1 MALPVPVSDVGCRWA
16 SRVWLFRSA
25 QPFRPAILATV
36 TNRPSPKFRFW
47 KKSLSAAG
55 MRGCWGVRRGGAGDQ
70 VLRARA
76 GRPAWCRHNEC
87 RDRCGVS
94 LQLSC
99 SSIQHISYHDVPIII
114 SYKIEIT
121 AEHDCKPITYCN
133 TSVIIAHQLLQHTS
147 YYNTSVITTYQL
159 L

>member
-1 MALPVPVSDVGCRWA
+1 MFGCSA
-16 SRVWLFRSA
+16 APNPFGPRS
-25 QPFRPAILATV
+25 
-36 TNRPSPKFRFW
+36 SPPLRIDPRRNFVFL

-55 MRGCWGVRRGGAGDQ
+55 MRGCWEVRRGAAGDQ

-133 TSVIIAHQLLQHTS
+133 TSVIIAYQLLQHTS
-147 YYNTSVITTYQL
+147 YYNTSVITTHQL